1 MHFSYVIFL
10 SETWINRENVL
21 NDDIK
26 IVGYGSHFNCY
37 NKKMGK
43 RTAVFYKMF
52 VNAKRLHCPPLK
64 LGGYLFLKCGQRG
77 RSWKNCSEIGDSL
90 RKGEEGGGVHIVSSV
105 FFMKSMFSLLLEYF
119 FCLVN
124 IYTCCN
130 Q

>member
-21 NDDIK
+21 DDDIK

-52 VNAKRLHCPPLK
+52 VNAKRLHSPPLK
-64 LGGYLFLKCGQRG
+64 LGGDLFLKCGQRG

-90 RKGEEGGGVHIVSSV
+90 RKGEEGGWGPYCFISFLYEKHV
-105 FFMKSMFSLLLEYF
+105 FITIGILFLSGKYLHLL
-119 FCLVN
+119 
-124 IYTCCN
+124 
-130 Q
+130 